1 MDEDIHTVYESFMK
15 TIYQH
20 VAEDIDPVVIAGV
33 MLAQSLSLYKTQ
45 LSESEF
51 SFLLNSMVA
60 RKDEIE
66 MFPIEERT
74 LH

>member
-15 TIYQH
+15 IIYQH